1 VLDSFVTYGDLIR
14 YIIYKPKLI
23 IMIQIDGISYKLL
36 FDEIK
41 VGDEVF
47 NPFSE
52 VIMPVDEDDDLQ
64 YVNDNYFKIE
74 KS

>member
-1 VLDSFVTYGDLIR
+1 
-14 YIIYKPKLI
+14 
-23 IMIQIDGISYKLL
+23 MIQIDGISYKLL